1 MNFHKGKD
9 GKERK
14 QQELVQ
20 PTRKRG
26 KSKVIFRGMHGF
38 CEQRAFMA
46 ADDKPK
52 PEEPGGYLHISVMRP
67 GQISPELM
75 DFLYGKQDKETLPL
89 PDDAKPKP
97 EDYQKGLKIA
107 PSSTEVP
114 RKKKPGEPAESLV
127 DTRHQDKLAP
137 EMEKY
142 LRPQQTQRLVFDPK
156 TGKPI
161 LEGPKPKLNNL
172 NERIKRGFA
181 REMLGKD
188 KRLYDDARDEIYKVV
203 EGRLGEVGQNGKTI
217 GDLVR
222 EEVERY
228 LAKRPPKITLQID
241 AEAGVRILELHF
253 DNMFAYRFEEINP
266 DSKQATEAE
275 VLAAIEAIPKARL
288 GELSLSWV
296 TIKSLMG
303 SIADYTIYP
312 RVRKA
317 IEEKL
322 KN

>member
-1 MNFHKGKD
+1 MNAHKSI
-9 GKERK
+9 
-14 QQELVQ
+14 V
-20 PTRKRG
+20 
-26 KSKVIFRGMHGF
+26 FRGMQGISGHKV
-38 CEQRAFMA
+38 FMA
-46 ADDKPK
+46 SPDK
-52 PEEPGGYLHISVMRP
+52 
-67 GQISPELM
+67 Q
-75 DFLYGKQDKETLPL
+75 
-89 PDDAKPKP
+89 KP

-114 RKKKPGEPAESLV
+114 KEKKPGEPAESLY
-127 DTRHQDKLAP
+127 DTRHPEQLAP
-137 EMEKY
+137 EMERY
-142 LRPQQTQRLVFDPK
+142 LRFHPK
-156 TGKPI
+156 KIYPVR
-161 LEGPKPKLNNL
+161 K
-172 NERIKRGFA
+172 
-181 REMLGKD
+181 MLDKD
-188 KRLYDDARDEIYKVV
+188 KRLNDSDKDAIEEKVS
-203 EGRLGEVGQNGKTI
+203 ERHMDFGKDGKKL

-253 DNMFAYRFEEINP
+253 DNMFALRFEEVNP
-266 DSKQATEAE
+266 ESKQATEAE